1 MKMSFMAHKRTMP
14 HNISTFTVS
23 LITQDKL
30 PQGSIGENAKRAN
43 VGYLGGDCQ
52 GSFNNAQCI
61 KKIWA
66 FPQFG

>member
-1 MKMSFMAHKRTMP
+1 
-14 HNISTFTVS
+14 VS